1 MNGQPAF
8 DAITRIKVTGG
19 FLSGLDLDLSTG
31 LVTVIGPRGSG
42 KSTVVE
48 DIRHGLNVM
57 PGREGDPLRKRV
69 LTMID
74 KNLAGGRVELSLR
87 SKDGASYTVSRSAG
101 EEPVIINGDGTPLP
115 PSVELSHLF
124 SAAVY
129 SQNQIEA
136 VADNPRYQLDLIDG
150 FEAAELLDATRRI
163 DRVRH
168 ELEANAARIIPLASE
183 KLALEASLSQL
194 DAVRQQLKA
203 HGAQPGQD
211 AKVVNQAHALK
222 ALRGREVIAF
232 DQSIERLQKWSGW
245 IRPQLGKLSSAVD
258 PQFTQDIMAGPN
270 SEILATAWK
279 NAAAAVR
286 QAEEHL
292 AKAADALDA
301 AGGAIQSQRLLL
313 DRAHAQ
319 QDLAFRAVIEKHE
332 KDLAKSAERTKLE
345 KQHNDLLV
353 RQRRLGEAIA
363 EIKKLEDERAALR
376 ARLSEVRDQRFAI
389 RLGVAKRLNAAL
401 NPSLRIN
408 VAQSADQES
417 YRRFLE
423 SALRDAGIQ
432 HRVVAAAL
440 SKEISP
446 DELAELV
453 VAKDAAILAHRGGIN
468 PQQAAKVIA
477 ELAGLARLLELQAV
491 DMDDVPTIELCD
503 NGVYKDSSNLSTGQ
517 KCTAILPI
525 LLLEGTGPLIIDQPE
540 DNLDNRYVYDTTVNT
555 LQQVK
560 GGRQL
565 MFVTHNPN
573 IPVLGEAEQVI
584 VMQSDGTTG
593 SVRKTGQVEDC
604 RAEIIELLE
613 GGVEAFTL
621 RRNRYHIA
629 QS

>member
-1 MNGQPAF
+1 MNNQATH
-8 DAITRIKVTGG
+8 DRITKLKVTGG
-19 FLSGLDLDLSTG
+19 FLSGLEVEFSPGHNTI
-31 LVTVIGPRGSG
+31 IGPRGSG

-115 PSVELSHLF
+115 PSVEVSHLF

-150 FEAAELLDATRRI
+150 FEAAKLLDATQSI
-163 DRVRH
+163 ERVRH

-203 HGAQPGQD
+203 HGAQTGQD
-211 AKVVNQAHALK
+211 ARVVNQAHSLK

-232 DQSIERLQKWSGW
+232 DQSIERLQKWAGW

-270 SEILATAWK
+270 SEILATARK

-292 AKAADALDA
+292 AKAAAALDA
-301 AGGAIQSQRLLL
+301 AGQAIRSQRLLL

-319 QDLAFRAVIEKHE
+319 QDLAFRAVIERHE

-345 KQHNDLLV
+345 KHHNDLLV

-363 EIKKLEDERAALR
+363 EIKKLEEERAALR
-376 ARLSEVRDQRFAI
+376 ARLSEVHDQRFAI
-389 RLGVAKRLNAAL
+389 RLGVAQRLNATL
-401 NPSLRIN
+401 NPSLRIS

-453 VAKDAAILAHRGGIN
+453 VAKDTATLAHRGGIN
-468 PQQAAKVIA
+468 PQQAGKVIA
-477 ELAGLARLLELQAV
+477 ELSGLARLLELQAV

-540 DNLDNRYVYDTTVNT
+540 DNLDNRFVYDTIVSTV
-555 LQQVK
+555 QQVK
-560 GGRQL
+560 SGRQL

-573 IPVLGEAEQVI
+573 IPVLGDAEQVI

-593 SVRKTGQVEDC
+593 SVRKSGRVEDC
-604 RAEIIELLE
+604 RAEIIDLLE
-613 GGVEAFTL
+613 GGVEAFRM
-621 RRNRYHIA
+621 RRKRYRIA
-629 QS
+629 LS

>member
-540 DNLDNRYVYDTTVNT
+540 DNLDNRYVYDTTVST

-560 GGRQL
+560 SGRQL

>member
-525 LLLEGTGPLIIDQPE
+525 LLLEGTGP
-540 DNLDNRYVYDTTVNT
+540 
-555 LQQVK
+555 
-560 GGRQL
+560 
-565 MFVTHNPN
+565 
-573 IPVLGEAEQVI
+573 
-584 VMQSDGTTG
+584 
-593 SVRKTGQVEDC
+593 
-604 RAEIIELLE
+604 
-613 GGVEAFTL
+613 
-621 RRNRYHIA
+621 
-629 QS
+629 